1 MCALSSSK
9 YPIFKGL
16 ATLFARWMAH
26 RSHHIGGNCETLTKY
41 HRDIVVPI
49 AIVGQLADTE
59 RSQGSGSFVA
69 YVVVR
74 EECLSFEDKVISL
87 SDSLRFAREPS

>member
-1 MCALSSSK
+1 
-9 YPIFKGL
+9 
-16 ATLFARWMAH
+16 MAH

-41 HRDIVVPI
+41 HRHIVVPI

-74 EECLSFEDKVISL
+74 EEC
-87 SDSLRFAREPS
+87 